1 MVKYLSA
8 LLLATA
14 LSACSSATSG
24 ISIESSNQNVV
35 IGNSMLAN
43 RLEIQKAMITE
54 VNGLMKAGVPV
65 TSKTSS
71 DMRLQYRFYWYD
83 AQGLEV
89 SGTNSPWRHFVL
101 HGKDSV
107 TLQAVANNPKATQ
120 YRINIRE
127 ADY

>member
-1 MVKYLSA
+1 MMKYLCV
-8 LLLATA
+8 LLLAMA
-14 LSACSSATSG
+14 LSACSKATSG

-35 IGNSMLAN
+35 IGNRLLAN
-43 RLEIQKAMITE
+43 SLEIEKALISE

-65 TSKTSS
+65 TSKTNS

-89 SGTNSPWRHFVL
+89 AGSNSPWRQFVL

-107 TLQAVANNPKATQ
+107 TLQAVAKNPNATQ

-127 ADY
+127 ADF